1 MEQEVMNLI
10 AELLKLDTDSLSSRF
25 NQTTIWDSLQRVE
38 ILFAIEDE
46 FDVQF
51 SEAELA
57 RLDTPEKLYKAV
69 LRKVR

>member
-51 SEAELA
+51 SEVELA